1 MERGSSLKKIQK
13 KYYQEKG
20 QNNTYPLHLGLRGR
34 KGASQGERV
43 AKKVRDKQW
52 YIQLFLLSH

>member
-43 AKKVRDKQW
+43 AKKVRDKQ
-52 YIQLFLLSH
+52 